1 MAQAAAAQEAVEKA
15 EVVSAAA
22 AKAGK
27 KGARA
32 FHGILTGEAEAPG
45 LPLDVLVCRDAAA
58 SFEKTRRRAA
68 RKTGAR
74 PDAAALEDAVFE
86 MMVAAR

>member
-1 MAQAAAAQEAVEKA
+1 M
-15 EVVSAAA
+15 
-22 AKAGK
+22 AGK

-58 SFEKTRRRAA
+58 AFKTTRER
-68 RKTGAR
+68 GASA
-74 PDAAALEDAVFE
+74 PPSALEDAVFE
-86 MMVAAR
+86 LVAAP